1 MLRAEAYYF
10 NITFKEYTMKK
21 TILTL
26 ATLVALGT
34 TSAFAFG
41 GGQCQNIQSDMGMMP
56 CGGGMSGQQ
65 GMMHGGKGGMMM
77 PALQQLNLTD
87 DQRHKLAVL
96 RSEMKLEMT
105 KLQDPKMMTKMQD
118 LMSGESFNKKEFIK
132 IHNEMNEK
140 RLVLQADHMEKVF
153 NILTKEQRAELKTL
167 MAQKPQ
173 KPSTSAPASK

>member
-1 MLRAEAYYF
+1 
-10 NITFKEYTMKK
+10 MKK

-41 GGQCQNIQSDMGMMP
+41 SGNCQGMQPEMGMMQ
-56 CGGGMSGQQ
+56 GGGMGGQ
-65 GMMHGGKGGMMM
+65 GMMMRGGKGGMGM
-77 PALQQLNLTD
+77 LQQLNLSD

-96 RSEMKLEMT
+96 HSEMKLEMT
-105 KLQDPKMMTKMQD
+105 KLRDPKMMTKMQD

-132 IHNEMNEK
+132 LHSESHEK
-140 RLVLQADHMEKVF
+140 MLALQADHMEKVF
-153 NILTKEQRAELKTL
+153 NLLTKEQRAELKTL

-173 KPSTSAPASK
+173 KPAASTPASK